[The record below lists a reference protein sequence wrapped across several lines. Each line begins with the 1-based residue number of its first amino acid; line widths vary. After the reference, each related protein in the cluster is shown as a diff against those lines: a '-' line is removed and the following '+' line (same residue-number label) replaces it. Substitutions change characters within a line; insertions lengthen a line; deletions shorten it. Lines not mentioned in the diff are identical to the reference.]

1 MKKFFITLCSVVVLA
16 VAANAQTTEVSKAD
30 KAAEKEAKAKAK
42 EKQNQDIDDAIKSIG
57 VSSDVAKSFK
67 ETMQVYATKSSE
79 IKKNTSLS
87 EEEKEK
93 QLKANQDEKNA
104 KLKEIIG
111 EDKYKEF
118 NKIRKAQKEKEGTA
132 KQ

>member
-1 MKKFFITLCSVVVLA
+1 MKKFFITLCSVVVVA

-118 NKIRKAQKEKEGTA
+118 NKIRKAQKEKEGTV